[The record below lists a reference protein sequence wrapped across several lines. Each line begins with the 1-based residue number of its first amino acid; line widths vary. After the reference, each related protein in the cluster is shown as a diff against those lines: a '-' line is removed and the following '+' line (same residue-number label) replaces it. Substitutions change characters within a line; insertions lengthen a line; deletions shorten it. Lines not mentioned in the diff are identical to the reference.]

1 MEHGLTARPQAEGSS
16 SSANIP
22 DMSLGPRRRGR
33 PIKEIPKGMIHGYF
47 LKCLLN
53 TMQ

>member
-1 MEHGLTARPQAEGSS
+1 MEQHGLTGTPQAEGSS

-33 PIKEIPKGMIHGYF
+33 PMKPLPNGKW
-47 LKCLLN
+47 
-53 TMQ
+53 